1 MTTLISG
8 ILKKKKKRYTWT
20 YFTKQKETPRLRK
33 GIYGYQGEGIF
44 REFGK
49 VMYTLLYSK
58 WITKNDLLY
67 STWNSTQ
74 CCMPAWMGGGF
85 EGKWIHAYVWLSS
98 LFTETTTT
106 LLISYT
112 PIQNKKFEKK
122 NVLQSFPSN
131 PTRLSVFT
139 ASLSYY
145 LSLLMVLCLIAFSST
160 SIWTLRAGTLFP

>member
-1 MTTLISG
+1 MWN
-8 ILKKKKKRYTWT
+8 LKRSAATDLTNRKRLTDLEN
-20 YFTKQKETPRLRK
+20 KLMIA
-33 GIYGYQGEGIF
+33 GVGEGID

-67 STWNSTQ
+67 STWNSAQ

-112 PIQNKKFEKK
+112 PI
-122 NVLQSFPSN
+122 
-131 PTRLSVFT
+131 
-139 ASLSYY
+139 
-145 LSLLMVLCLIAFSST
+145 
-160 SIWTLRAGTLFP
+160 

>member
-1 MTTLISG
+1 MIA
-8 ILKKKKKRYTWT
+8 KV
-20 YFTKQKETPRLRK
+20 
-33 GIYGYQGEGIF
+33 GEGID

-122 NVLQSFPSN
+122 MFFNHSLQTALDLVFSLP
-131 PTRLSVFT
+131 LSHT
-139 ASLSYY
+139 TY
-145 LSLLMVLCLIAFSST
+145 LF
-160 SIWTLRAGTLFP
+160 